1 MTSEIGKNRG
11 FETGSD
17 CSEEVVYQVGN
28 YLDNNLELLSVSGES
43 EERAPHEEQLY
54 QSSKKSVATSAT
66 ARQKNLK
73 DVTLGEFMA
82 PSLSVFENKFA
93 SNFNKLD
100 ERVCRLEGS
109 VKSRDEKVKQVK
121 IEIVALINKVNT
133 NKQNEANATRSSV
146 VSPMNNVTRLQ
157 SVEETKKQLKTKVK
171 EYMHLLSDMG
181 GHSLEVPNDSEVSH
195 ILQLDKALNKTK
207 ATLNNIY
214 NLITKEP
221 GSESWAS
228 SFYPN
233 PKMKPFYSVER
244 LSENPRLKHV
254 TKDST
259 DDLQQMVD
267 ILSAIID
274 AYYAIA
280 IHRPEQNEAGVESDD
295 DLIQEQIMQVI
306 LGEFGKKGTKI
317 PGMMDDIIGEESLLL
332 GYEWHELKM
341 LGTILKIAGYVLLA
355 LVALTTVLTIVGVT
369 LPALLLS
376 LAVTAQANFIV
387 SQAINAVT
395 TLGAMLGVNLSVGVA
410 AATSTAVFASA
421 VTMFGKAVQVCAGP
435 SQLMLDKNQAASDI
449 ADAARALRTSL

>member
-1 MTSEIGKNRG
+1 
-11 FETGSD
+11 
-17 CSEEVVYQVGN
+17 
-28 YLDNNLELLSVSGES
+28 
-43 EERAPHEEQLY
+43 
-54 QSSKKSVATSAT
+54 
-66 ARQKNLK
+66 
-73 DVTLGEFMA
+73 
-82 PSLSVFENKFA
+82 
-93 SNFNKLD
+93 
-100 ERVCRLEGS
+100 
-109 VKSRDEKVKQVK
+109 
-121 IEIVALINKVNT
+121 
-133 NKQNEANATRSSV
+133 
-146 VSPMNNVTRLQ
+146 
-157 SVEETKKQLKTKVK
+157 
-171 EYMHLLSDMG
+171 
-181 GHSLEVPNDSEVSH
+181 
-195 ILQLDKALNKTK
+195 
-207 ATLNNIY
+207 
-214 NLITKEP
+214 
-221 GSESWAS
+221 
-228 SFYPN
+228 
-233 PKMKPFYSVER
+233 MKPFYSVER